1 MGIWHGIFLGLPV
14 SLVQGL
20 LLLLLEVLGILG
32 GFDFCPHLIINHLI
46 SSPSHFWDPWQTAN
60 ILSTTWEM
68 MDISG

>member
-46 SSPSHFWDPWQTAN
+46 S
-60 ILSTTWEM
+60 
-68 MDISG
+68 